1 MADTVEAEN
10 FFNHFLNYFTL
21 TLLAAIVPLWILI
34 AHASID
40 QRLITI
46 DRLLARLNLSSILRL
61 ILFNRNWE
69 VKSII
74 DLNATYS
81 IY

>member
-1 MADTVEAEN
+1 MADTVETEN

-21 TLLAAIVPLWILI
+21 TLLAAIVTLWILI

-46 DRLLARLNLSSILRL
+46 DSLLARLNLSSILRL
-61 ILFNRNWE
+61 IILNRNWE
-69 VKSII
+69 VKGI
-74 DLNATYS
+74 DLNTTYCV
-81 IY
+81 Y